1 MIETQRKS
9 FSVLDAYTRRNTGT
23 QLIIGTLI
31 KFSKDTH
38 VLTT

>member
-9 FSVLDAYTRRNTGT
+9 FSVPNAYTRRNTGT

-31 KFSKDTH
+31 KFSKDTNM
-38 VLTT
+38 